1 MRASR
6 LGFRTSVWALAV
18 MAMAT
23 TLVLAA
29 HLFALL
35 ARAETNMARLVSDVS
50 TTRLAGDLDMMHDA
64 LRADVL
70 EALHTGWQVPEPQRK
85 AIEGRMVRNAQRMRE
100 SLEQLLPLVRSEAA
114 RQALTLAQPD
124 LVDYVLLSADAVRA
138 AQGVGFV
145 EEGVLAAHRQAYS
158 RLEEALAQVSETIE
172 SHSRSEVDAQVLFFS
187 SARLYTLVGLALVVS
202 LLALACAAF
211 VKLNLRRLGADP
223 AELGQVARRIADG
236 DLGATFERVPPAHS
250 VGDEML
256 RMQNKLTEAVVT
268 IRTEAASLASASN
281 QIASN
286 HAELA
291 GRYEEQMAALGAS
304 ATNMDLLGT
313 TVATNAESALR
324 AADMATAASD
334 VARAGG
340 EAVAQVVQTMSGITQ
355 AAQRIGDITGLIDS
369 IAFQTN
375 ILALNAAVE
384 AARAG
389 EAGRGFAVV
398 AGEVRSLA
406 RRSAE
411 AAREIRQLTAG
422 TVEAVQRGAE
432 QVDQAGDTVRSVV
445 EAILG
450 VTRTVNEI
458 SESSFQQTDG
468 VQRLSMDV
476 GRLQQSTES
485 NAVMVQEGAVATAEL
500 STQAGRLLAL
510 AGRFQ
515 VPGAALEAAGE
526 MPADGYRPLA
536 HVDSAADP
544 GPATAPASR
553 RASARAPVARAAQA
567 AEPPRVEIEFF

>member
-1 MRASR
+1 M
-6 LGFRTSVWALAV
+6 T
-18 MAMAT
+18 
-23 TLVLAA
+23 
-29 HLFALL
+29 
-35 ARAETNMARLVSDVS
+35 
-50 TTRLAGDLDMMHDA
+50 
-64 LRADVL
+64 
-70 EALHTGWQVPEPQRK
+70 
-85 AIEGRMVRNAQRMRE
+85 
-100 SLEQLLPLVRSEAA
+100 
-114 RQALTLAQPD
+114 
-124 LVDYVLLSADAVRA
+124 
-138 AQGVGFV
+138 
-145 EEGVLAAHRQAYS
+145 
-158 RLEEALAQVSETIE
+158 
-172 SHSRSEVDAQVLFFS
+172 
-187 SARLYTLVGLALVVS
+187 
-202 LLALACAAF
+202 
-211 VKLNLRRLGADP
+211 
-223 AELGQVARRIADG
+223 
-236 DLGATFERVPPAHS
+236 
-250 VGDEML
+250 
-256 RMQNKLTEAVVT
+256 
-268 IRTEAASLASASN
+268 
-281 QIASN
+281 
-286 HAELA
+286 
-291 GRYEEQMAALGAS
+291 
-304 ATNMDLLGT
+304 
-313 TVATNAESALR
+313 
-324 AADMATAASD
+324 D

-515 VPGAALEAAGE
+515 VPGAALEAAGD

-536 HVDSAADP
+536 DVDSAADP